1 MNFSS
6 ASLACTKTTSAS
18 PRRAVSSAWP
28 VPRATTLTTMPVF
41 CLNSGR
47 MWPKRPE
54 SCVDVVEATTIDLSC
69 AGAGAGDTASTQT
82 IATRARIARRIGME
96 FPLLCLFLE
105 ACERSKE
112 QLAVDEAARLLGF
125 GREKENLGRTVL
137 DHAAAMHEHD
147 LAGEPLGL
155 AEIVGRHYHFDA
167 AHGHSANDV
176 LDCLGCG
183 RIEARGRLVQK
194 ENVRLLGKRAR
205 ERQPL
210 LLAAG
215 KLSCRPAAEAA
226 EADQGAELIQAPVA
240 RSARHAGGRER
251 VADVAGGAAA
261 KHHRALKHD
270 GASRG
275 RHLLASAP
283 AHPPARRRDQA
294 YSQTQQRS
302 LAGAVRADDDRGRS
316 SRKLERDALQERHVA
331 GDGADIL
338 EHDRQI
344 GDGGAH
350 GHPAYRSPA
359 RRRPQADALTATTI
373 AINTVLSPIASGRS
387 PFDVSSAIAVVMV
400 RVKSSILPPT
410 MITAPTSAAARPKP
424 ASSAVTRLK
433 RPSQIRVAMRPSG
446 PTFIAASSSWYSLA
460 KSSMVC
466 RVSAAMMG
474 AMSTVWA
481 TIIACGVN
489 RRPHDPSGP
498 ERESRR

>member
-1 MNFSS
+1 MKRRASSVLGAKKKTSAGPFSITRPRCMS
-6 ASLACTKTTSAS
+6 TISPASRLAS
-18 PRRAVSSAWP
+18 PRSWVDI
-28 VPRATTLTTMPVF
+28 TTLMPRTATV
-41 CLNSGR
+41 R
-47 MWPKRPE
+47 MTF
-54 SCVDVVEATTIDLSC
+54 SIALVA
-69 AGAGAGDTASTQT
+69 AGSRVAVGSSRRRTCGSLAS
-82 IATRARIARRIGME
+82 
-96 FPLLCLFLE
+96 
-105 ACERSKE
+105 
-112 QLAVDEAARLLGF
+112 
-125 GREKENLGRTVL
+125 
-137 DHAAAMHEHD
+137 
-147 LAGEPLGL
+147 
-155 AEIVGRHYHFDA
+155 
-167 AHGHSANDV
+167 
-176 LDCLGCG
+176 
-183 RIEARGRLVQK
+183 
-194 ENVRLLGKRAR
+194 AR

-283 AHPPARRRDQA
+283 AHPPARGRDQA
-294 YSQTQQRS
+294 HGQTQQRS
-302 LAGAVRADDDRGRS
+302 LAGAVWADDDRGRS

-466 RVSAAMMG
+466 RVSA
-474 AMSTVWA
+474 
-481 TIIACGVN
+481 
-489 RRPHDPSGP
+489 
-498 ERESRR
+498 